1 MTVAI
6 EVGLQNGA
14 MASALAI
21 DVLKS
26 PVAALPPNVFSI
38 WMNFS
43 GSILANWWGRSPEG
57 MWSRDSKTDGDSMKR
72 GRSACVSLD

>member
-1 MTVAI
+1 MNTMVCGGLLSLMLVAGFTAYGYQ
-6 EVGLQNGA
+6 VSSMSS

-43 GSILANWWGRSPEG
+43 GSILANYWN
-57 MWSRDSKTDGDSMKR
+57 KR
-72 GRSACVSLD
+72 PCKG